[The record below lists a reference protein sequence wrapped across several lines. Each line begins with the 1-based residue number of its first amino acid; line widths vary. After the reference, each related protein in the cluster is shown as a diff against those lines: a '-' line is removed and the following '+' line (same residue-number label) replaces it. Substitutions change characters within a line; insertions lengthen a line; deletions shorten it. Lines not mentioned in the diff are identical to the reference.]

1 MKGKAEA
8 RLEMFWARREL
19 VPFEHSGSNDVP
31 SFISKDNMTDLVGVE
46 HVRPLVFQQRRW
58 VFFRSILYKLAFL

>member
-19 VPFEHSGSNDVP
+19 VPFEHSGSNNVP
-31 SFISKDNMTDLVGVE
+31 SFISNDNMSDLVGVE
-46 HVRPLVFQQRRW
+46 HVLPFAFQQRRW
-58 VFFRSILYKLAFL
+58 VFFSSILCELEFL